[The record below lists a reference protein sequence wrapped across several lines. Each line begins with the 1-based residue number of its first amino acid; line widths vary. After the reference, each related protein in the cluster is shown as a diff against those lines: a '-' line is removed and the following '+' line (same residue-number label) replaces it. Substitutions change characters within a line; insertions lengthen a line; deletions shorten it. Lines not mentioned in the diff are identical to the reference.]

1 MSTRK
6 VLPALAVAMTEP
18 SPARLPWLLLGA
30 ELGLDAVGRT
40 FLILTALLW
49 CTAALFSRGYLARD
63 AQRDRFMTYFLLTM
77 AGNLWLV
84 VARDPATFY
93 TAFALMTFA
102 AYGLVVHRRTPEAVR
117 AGRIYIMMAVLGE
130 VCIATGRPS

>member
-1 MSTRK
+1 MGPFLGDGLVTAILWLSLPAVPLLVASLRVFPRLRK
-6 VLPALAVAMTEP
+6 AVPLLAPAAVLPALAVAMTEP

-63 AQRDRFMTYFLLTM
+63 AQRDRFMTYFLL
-77 AGNLWLV
+77 
-84 VARDPATFY
+84 
-93 TAFALMTFA
+93 
-102 AYGLVVHRRTPEAVR
+102 
-117 AGRIYIMMAVLGE
+117 
-130 VCIATGRPS
+130 PSTDSCVITVTSCSPS